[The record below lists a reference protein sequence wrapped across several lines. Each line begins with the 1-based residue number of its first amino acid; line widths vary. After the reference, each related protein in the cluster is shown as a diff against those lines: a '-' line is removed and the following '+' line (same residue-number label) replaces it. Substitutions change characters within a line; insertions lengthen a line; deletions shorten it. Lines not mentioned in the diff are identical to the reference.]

1 VFTRAATRG
10 RAASGES
17 TGLNDGAW
25 NAEELLCRLMPSWRV
40 VAIGRPGERLQ
51 KPGAARLYVD
61 DGLWTSV
68 VAELMASSRLVFLGL
83 NGEKTEGIDWE
94 IDNLAKRGHLQKT
107 IILSLDDDNRPLRFG
122 SISRTLRPADVNNE
136 LANIPPLQSQQA
148 IYHAGGG
155 WHSIFTNDL

>member
-1 VFTRAATRG
+1 
-10 RAASGES
+10 
-17 TGLNDGAW
+17 
-25 NAEELLCRLMPSWRV
+25 
-40 VAIGRPGERLQ
+40 
-51 KPGAARLYVD
+51 
-61 DGLWTSV
+61 
-68 VAELMASSRLVFLGL
+68 ELMASSRLVFLRL

-155 WHSIFTNDL
+155 WHSIFTNDLKNPLGNLEVVLGRLRSEHPVLQSLSETERGRPSAAAFLRRRVNAGVATVSALLIVGGMVLQL